1 REEISFY
8 FSCSTISN
16 ANSIICDEQV
26 NSLSKPKWE
35 VCCFR
40 HLRVRSPVR
49 DQKIRLIFR
58 PKKERDPNRKWE
70 KMWSM
75 WFDILLQAVMILGSI
90 FMFLWMHDI
99 PKKLFTELHR
109 RRNSSKY
116 EAKRRFVV
124 AAQLL
129 SRARS
134 ASDRT
139 LASSAVEEADRAIA
153 LDPSD
158 AASHIL
164 KAMALH
170 FQGFNASA
178 IDSLDAAL
186 SPLAVKSLSDEEKAD
201 ALFKRAELRIE
212 TSRLGNK
219 GKKKN
224 KGEEMVVDDHD
235 EALAAA
241 GVEEDLVEVV
251 KLRPGNAK
259 AWCRLGECRKAK
271 GMTDAAK
278 EAFEA
283 ALKADPESKA
293 ARDDLDRL
301 ISS

>member
-1 REEISFY
+1 
-8 FSCSTISN
+8 
-16 ANSIICDEQV
+16 
-26 NSLSKPKWE
+26 
-35 VCCFR
+35 
-40 HLRVRSPVR
+40 
-49 DQKIRLIFR
+49 
-58 PKKERDPNRKWE
+58 
-70 KMWSM
+70 MWSM

-99 PKKLFTELHR
+99 PKKLFTELR
-109 RRNSSKY
+109 RRGNSSKY

-129 SRARS
+129 SQARS

-139 LASSAVEEADRAIA
+139 LAASAVEEADRAIA

-219 GKKKN
+219 GIKKNKKK

-241 GVEEDLVEVV
+241 GVEEDLLEVV

-271 GMTDAAK
+271 ELTDAAK

-293 ARDDLDRL
+293 ARDGLDRL

>member
-1 REEISFY
+1 
-8 FSCSTISN
+8 
-16 ANSIICDEQV
+16 
-26 NSLSKPKWE
+26 
-35 VCCFR
+35 
-40 HLRVRSPVR
+40 
-49 DQKIRLIFR
+49 
-58 PKKERDPNRKWE
+58 
-70 KMWSM
+70 MWSM
-75 WFDILLQAVMILGSI
+75 WYDILLQAVMILGSI

-124 AAQLL
+124 AAQFL
-129 SRARS
+129 SQARS
-134 ASDRT
+134 ASDRS
-139 LASSAVEEADRAIA
+139 LAASAVEEADRAIA

-212 TSRLGNK
+212 TTRLGNK

-224 KGEEMVVDDHD
+224 RGEEMVVDGHD

-241 GVEEDLVEVV
+241 GAEEDLVEAV

-271 GMTDAAK
+271 GMMDAAK

-293 ARDDLDRL
+293 ARDGLDRL